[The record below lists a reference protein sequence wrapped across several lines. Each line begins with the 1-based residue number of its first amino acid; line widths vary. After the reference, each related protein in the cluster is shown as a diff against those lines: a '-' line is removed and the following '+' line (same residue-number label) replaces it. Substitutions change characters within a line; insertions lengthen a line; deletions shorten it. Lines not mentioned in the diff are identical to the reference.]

1 MSGNDK
7 INAWFK
13 KIRYMFWND
22 KINGLKRFRIIA
34 KIPPQNQ
41 KNENSKTPERTWRIT
56 ESYPN
61 KLLLY
66 THFYWK
72 KNLPYF

>member
-34 KIPPQNQ
+34 KIPPKNQ
-41 KNENSKTPERTWRIT
+41 KNENSKTPERT
-56 ESYPN
+56 
-61 KLLLY
+61 
-66 THFYWK
+66 
-72 KNLPYF
+72 